1 MARPKKDNHPVTIRL
16 AMPLYNLL
24 NKFCEDSGQSKTVAM
39 ERALAMYIQDYYE
52 KQAKL
57 DELNKDV
64 K

>member
-1 MARPKKDNHPVTIRL
+1 MVSLK
-16 AMPLYNLL
+16 Y
-24 NKFCEDSGQSKTVAM
+24 SGQSKTVAM